1 MTGYDP
7 NSCSA
12 LEKPYYRPIE
22 AALRWCNL
30 IAHETEILFRVGD
43 DPLPGP
49 GLFPQWPCLRANAE
63 KVLAAALDGDLPYGR
78 DGRTVPPGEMVA
90 KHRLTIRHKDLKRWM
105 LDHNPGQ
112 KPAFLF
118 DEIERQAHAA
128 INADTFRALQA
139 DRDALRTRVENAV
152 EAFRKL
158 KQERDAI
165 ELERDSLRAMVDKA
179 ATVGDRAETTY
190 LNIIGGLL
198 HLMTGKSAS
207 GRAQSVFESQASII
221 SALLAHHDG
230 KPGISHRTL
239 EDKFAAAKK
248 SLSN

>member
-1 MTGYDP
+1 M
-7 NSCSA
+7 
-12 LEKPYYRPIE
+12 
-22 AALRWCNL
+22 
-30 IAHETEILFRVGD
+30 RVGD

-49 GLFPQWPCLRANAE
+49 GMFPQWPCLRANAE
-63 KVLAAALDGDLPYGR
+63 KVLCAALEGDLPYGR
-78 DGRTVPPGEMVA
+78 DGRTVQPGETVA
-90 KHRLTIRHKDLKRWM
+90 KHRLTIRHADLKAWM
-105 LDHNPGQ
+105 LKSHPGQ

-118 DEIERQAHAA
+118 DDVERQAHAA

-158 KQERDAI
+158 KQEKDAL
-165 ELERDSLRAMVDKA
+165 ELERDSLRSIADKSL
-179 ATVGDRAETTY
+179 TVGDRAETTY

-198 HLMTGKSAS
+198 HLMTSKSAA

-221 SALLAHHDG
+221 SALLAYHDG

-248 SLSN
+248 SLGN